1 MTYGIVNT
9 AVAAI
14 YGEPGQTKAAAE
26 PPGGIV
32 STIADEGLCGTAVA
46 VTGSWQQGYIP
57 VRTFYGYEG
66 YMNPADLILTE
77 ESRLRAWEASNLM
90 VVSGIVTDILSL
102 PRVQGLRLL
111 SLYRGSLVAV
121 EAFESEESG
130 WARVCLPDGRTGYMR
145 NQFLLG
151 KQFSQAGVF
160 DHTLPQAAVLSEAA
174 FRQAVVN
181 TACTYLGTQY
191 RWGGRSS
198 AGIDCS
204 GLASVSYMLNGIL
217 IYRDARLMEGYPV
230 HEICRNRMKKG
241 DLLYFPGHIAMY
253 LGDGKYIHATGK
265 VGSGGVVMNSL
276 NPGDEDYREDL
287 AGGMCA
293 VGSIF

>member
-9 AVAAI
+9 AVAPI
-14 YGEPGQTKAAAE
+14 YEEPYRTKAAGK
-26 PPGGIV
+26 PPGRMV
-32 STIADEGLCGTAVA
+32 STIADEGLCGTVVV

-66 YMNPADLILTE
+66 YMDPADLVLTE

-90 VVSGIVTDILSL
+90 VVNGIVTDILSL
-102 PRVQGLRLL
+102 PQVQGTRLL
-111 SLYRGSLVAV
+111 SLYLGSLVAV
-121 EAFESEESG
+121 EAFESEENG

-145 NQFLLG
+145 NQFLMS

-160 DHTLPQAAVLSEAA
+160 DHSLPQTVVQSEAA
-174 FRQAVVN
+174 FRQAVVD

-204 GLASVSYMLNGIL
+204 GLTSVSYMLNGIL
-217 IYRDARLMEGYPV
+217 IYRDAKIMEGYPV
-230 HEICRNRMKKG
+230 REICRDRMKKG

-253 LGDGKYIHATGK
+253 LGDDKYIHATGR
-265 VGSGGVVMNSL
+265 VGSGGVVINSL
-276 NPGDEDYREDL
+276 NSGDEDYRDDL

-293 VGSIF
+293 VGSVF

>member
-9 AVAAI
+9 AVAMI
-14 YGEPGQTKAAAE
+14 YEEPYLTKAAAK
-26 PPGGIV
+26 PPGQNISTV
-32 STIADEGLCGTAVA
+32 SDEGLYGTAVA
-46 VTGSWQQGYIP
+46 ITGSGQQGYLP
-57 VRTFYGYEG
+57 VRTFYGYAG
-66 YMNPADLILTE
+66 YMDPADLILTE
-77 ESRLRAWEASNLM
+77 ESRIRAWEASNLM
-90 VVSGIVTDILSL
+90 VVNGIVTDILSL
-102 PRVQGLRLL
+102 PRVQGERLL
-111 SLYRGSLVAV
+111 SLYRGSLVLV
-121 EAFESEESG
+121 EAFESEENG
-130 WARVCLPDGRTGYMR
+130 WARVRLPDGRTGYMR
-145 NQFLLG
+145 NQFLVS

-160 DHTLPQAAVLSEAA
+160 DHTLPQAVVLSEAA
-174 FRQAVVN
+174 FRQAAVD

-204 GLASVSYMLNGIL
+204 GLTSVSYMLNGVL
-217 IYRDARLMEGYPV
+217 IYRDARIMEGYPV
-230 HEICRNRMKKG
+230 LEICRNRMKKG

-253 LGDGKYIHATGK
+253 LGDDKYIHATGK
-265 VGSGGVVMNSL
+265 VGSGGVVINSL